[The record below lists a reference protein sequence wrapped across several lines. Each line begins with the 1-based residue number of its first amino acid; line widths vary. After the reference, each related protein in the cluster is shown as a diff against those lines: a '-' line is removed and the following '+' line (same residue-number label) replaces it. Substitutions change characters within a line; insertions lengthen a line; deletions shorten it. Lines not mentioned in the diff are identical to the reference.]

1 MKINRLSGSFNAT
14 NVRSSQTL
22 ALVISLQSDFSSVC
36 HSVLVP
42 FHTKTAVFALGSRAC
57 LLLQDRTH
65 TLKSFASS
73 ADWIKSLHFGDPKPT
88 ADPGVAAER
97 SSKRRKLGSY
107 TGPEPT
113 VEEIEGEFWRVIEAP
128 DDVSM
133 SCWQVACHVE
143 QACSLFSSRNW
154 PSISCVPPWFYAV
167 HGMYGWHVHTFLYIA
182 VCHRLTAGF
191 VCSLASCDV

>member
-1 MKINRLSGSFNAT
+1 MHITGFSKDVSTCWCSADRLSRNLPDCS
-14 NVRSSQTL
+14 
-22 ALVISLQSDFSSVC
+22 
-36 HSVLVP
+36 
-42 FHTKTAVFALGSRAC
+42 
-57 LLLQDRTH
+57 LQDRTH

-128 DDVSM
+128 DDVRLM
-133 SCWQVACHVE
+133 SLQHLSHLMLPHAACRSILCCSQTHV
-143 QACSLFSSRNW
+143 
-154 PSISCVPPWFYAV
+154 
-167 HGMYGWHVHTFLYIA
+167 MTF
-182 VCHRLTAGF
+182 T
-191 VCSLASCDV
+191 

>member
-1 MKINRLSGSFNAT
+1 MKINRLSGSFNASY
-14 NVRSSQTL
+14 VRSSQIL
-22 ALVISLQSDFSSVC
+22 ALVISLQTDFSSVC

-42 FHTKTAVFALGSRAC
+42 FHTKTAVFALGSQAFLL

-128 DDVSM
+128 DDVST
-133 SCWQVACHVE
+133 SCWQMACHVE
-143 QACSLFSSRNW
+143 QACSLFSNMHW
-154 PSISCVPPWFYAV
+154 PFIPMYRLILCCPWNLRLAHIQIYSC
-167 HGMYGWHVHTFLYIA
+167 L
-182 VCHRLTAGF
+182 
-191 VCSLASCDV
+191 S